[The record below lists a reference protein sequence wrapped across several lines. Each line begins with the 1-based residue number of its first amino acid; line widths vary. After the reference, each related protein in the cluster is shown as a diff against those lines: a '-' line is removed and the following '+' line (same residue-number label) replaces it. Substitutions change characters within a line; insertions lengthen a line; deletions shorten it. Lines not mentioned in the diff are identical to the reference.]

1 MEEKKEKRLLR
12 VELDDDVKKV
22 SVTGMNSD
30 EKVVMRQ
37 ELSED
42 DLELV
47 TGGSDVFNFESY
59 DETTGARGAWRFC
72 KVDEQPLDTIKEEVG
87 CSALLSITTEVLTS
101 GQTSRPSFIPPPT
114 SY

>member
-59 DETTGARGAWRFC
+59 DETTGARGAKRIC
-72 KVDEQPLDTIKEEVG
+72 KVDELNTIKEEVDG
-87 CSALLSITTEVLTS
+87 SALSITTEVLTS
-101 GQTSRPSFIPPPT
+101 GQTSSLSSFTPLT